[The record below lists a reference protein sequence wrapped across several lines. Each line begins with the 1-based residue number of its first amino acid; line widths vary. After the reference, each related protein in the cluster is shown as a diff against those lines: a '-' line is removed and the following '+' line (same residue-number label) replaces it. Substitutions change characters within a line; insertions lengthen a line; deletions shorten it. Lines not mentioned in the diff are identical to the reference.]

1 MPFIFKINVSWKKGD
16 LKSTNIL
23 NIFNIFC
30 IFYQNLFLLGFLNA
44 ILTENVGN
52 NLKKI
57 LVHVWEIRPLKTTF
71 ATLDEQCLATR
82 GVSKHHIGLD
92 GVCHVVQWLIQFLPG
107 SDNSVARGVGRVTQ
121 IESRWCMSLCFQC
134 VMDFVVTVLPETWTT
149 WRKGSF
155 AFFAML
161 GLCNSF

>member
-71 ATLDEQCLATR
+71 ATLDEQCR
-82 GVSKHHIGLD
+82 
-92 GVCHVVQWLIQFLPG
+92 CFL
-107 SDNSVARGVGRVTQ
+107 SQ
-121 IESRWCMSLCFQC
+121 
-134 VMDFVVTVLPETWTT
+134 
-149 WRKGSF
+149 
-155 AFFAML
+155 
-161 GLCNSF
+161 